1 MKALPDE
8 APVTPQRVLIC
19 IRSKIAP
26 GPWVSQHK
34 GAEVKVVAA
43 SPIFME
49 VQIGDKAAHPRPC
62 PSELPHQAGLLLGHC
77 DGVVRYDWWRI

>member
-1 MKALPDE
+1 
-8 APVTPQRVLIC
+8 VTPQRVLIC

-26 GPWVSQHK
+26 GTWVSQHK